1 MIRQTQPQSLINKVA
16 ATMIV
21 AIASVVILYYG
32 KPIFLPLAFSGIIAL
47 LLYPLCRF
55 FENNGFPRTL
65 AVLLSMFIL
74 VCILTGIILLL
85 STQVYRFVA
94 DLPDIKEKFSNALND
109 IEWFLFKNYNIQIN
123 TGESSLFQ
131 GSASKI
137 LDSGAVLVGGTI
149 STFIDIFNFLGLL
162 PFYIFLM
169 LLYRSSFKQFFLNL
183 TAPDKHRIVTRILY
197 QVQKVVQNY
206 IIGLLTVM
214 SIVAAL
220 TSASLFI
227 IGVDY
232 AIFFGCLAAMLMVIP
247 YLGLII
253 GALLPAIYALLTKD
267 SGWYAFAVIV
277 SFAFIQFME
286 GNIITPKITGGR
298 VNINPLAAII
308 ALVAGG
314 YLWGMG
320 GLIISLPFVA
330 MLRVILNNVPSLKHY
345 GFLLGTEIYSRKN
358 RRKMRRGGDEII

>member
-1 MIRQTQPQSLINKVA
+1 MLVITIA
-16 ATMIV
+16 AVT
-21 AIASVVILYYG
+21 ILYYG
-32 KPIFLPLAFSGIIAL
+32 KPILLPLAFSGIIAL

-55 FENNGFPRTL
+55 FENIGFPRTL

-74 VCILTGIILLL
+74 FCILSGMVVLL
-85 STQVYRFVA
+85 STQIYRFE
-94 DLPDIKEKFSNALND
+94 DELPDLKERFSDALND
-109 IEWFLFKNYNIQIN
+109 FEWFLFKNYNIQIN
-123 TGESSLFQ
+123 ADLSTMFQ
-131 GSASKI
+131 GSTSKI
-137 LDSGAVLVGGTI
+137 LDSGVELLGGTI
-149 STFIDIFNFLGLL
+149 STLITIFNFLGLL
-162 PFYIFLM
+162 PFYVFLI
-169 LLYRSSFKQFFLNL
+169 LLYRSSFKEFFLNI
-183 TAPDKHRIVTRILY
+183 TPNDKHRIVLRILY
-197 QVQKVVQNY
+197 QSQKVVQNY

-214 SIVAAL
+214 SIVAIL
-220 TSASLFI
+220 TSTSLFI
-227 IGVDY
+227 IGVDD
-232 AIFFGCLAAMLMVIP
+232 AIFFGCLAAVLMVIP

-330 MLRVILNNVPSLKHY
+330 MLKVILSNVPSLQHY
-345 GFLLGTEIYSRKN
+345 GVLLGTEIYSKKN
-358 RRKMRRGGDEII
+358 RRKIKAGRAISNN